1 MTIFVYGSSSC
12 KLVKT
17 FLESNVL
24 IVNKSLK
31 KSPSSG
37 TRKMAQWVKALA
49 L

>member
-1 MTIFVYGSSSC
+1 MTIFVYGFSLC

-31 KSPSSG
+31 KVQVLGLEKWLSG
-37 TRKMAQWVKALA
+37 
-49 L
+49 